1 MHELFEDVTPRK
13 DEIRVAFSRAA
24 RLALAG
30 LLVPPALLSVAAA
43 AGVPWPAAAEPVSWL
58 GAIVGFGGAG
68 WFAGRQLGAGRRR
81 SAALAGAFLAAAL
94 PTAPAFHQLQGL
106 TGRES
111 LLAVAAFALAA
122 FCLAFALT
130 GLLSARAL
138 GITGIGA
145 RGVAACAA
153 GGVAGGAFAILPFGW
168 AWMRLDV
175 PGESYLVMTLAIAG
189 FLGSLIA
196 PFHVVGRV
204 LDRVRR
210 GTALARA

>member
-1 MHELFEDVTPRK
+1 MHALFEDMAPRK

-30 LLVPPALLSVAAA
+30 LLAPPVLLSVASA
-43 AGVPWPAAAEPVSWL
+43 AGVPMRAAAEPVFWL
-58 GAIVGFGGAG
+58 GALAGFAGAG
-68 WFAGRQLGAGRRR
+68 WFAGRQLGAGPLRG
-81 SAALAGAFLAAAL
+81 AALAGAFLAAAL
-94 PTAPAFHQLQGL
+94 PTAPAFRELQGL

-111 LLAVAAFALAA
+111 LVAVAAFTLAA

-130 GLLSARAL
+130 GVLAARAL
-138 GITGIGA
+138 GVTGIGA

-153 GGVAGGAFAILPFGW
+153 GGMAGGAFAVLPFCW

-189 FLGSLIA
+189 FLGCLIA
-196 PFHVVGRV
+196 PFHIVGRV
-204 LDRVRR
+204 LDRARR
-210 GTALARA
+210 GMGLARA

>member
-1 MHELFEDVTPRK
+1 MHALFEDVAPCQ

-30 LLVPPALLSVAAA
+30 LLAPPVLLSVASA
-43 AGVPWPAAAEPVSWL
+43 AGVPLRAAAEPVFWL

-68 WFAGRQLGAGRRR
+68 WFAGRQLGAGPRRG
-81 SAALAGAFLAAAL
+81 AALAGAFLAAAL
-94 PTAPAFHQLQGL
+94 PTAPAFRELQGL

-111 LLAVAAFALAA
+111 LVAVAAFTLAA

-130 GLLSARAL
+130 GVLSARAL
-138 GITGIGA
+138 GVTGIGT

-153 GGVAGGAFAILPFGW
+153 GGMAGGAFAILPFCW

-175 PGESYLVMTLAIAG
+175 PGESYLVMTLAIVG
-189 FLGSLIA
+189 FLGCLIA
-196 PFHVVGRV
+196 PFHIVGRV
-204 LDRVRR
+204 LDRARL
-210 GTALARA
+210 GMGLARP

>member
-1 MHELFEDVTPRK
+1 MHALFEEVAPRL

-30 LLVPPALLSVAAA
+30 LLVPPALLSVASA
-43 AGVPWPAAAEPVSWL
+43 AGFPLRAAAEPVFWL

-68 WFAGRQLGAGRRR
+68 WFAGRQLGAEPRRG
-81 SAALAGAFLAAAL
+81 AALAAAFLAAAL
-94 PTAPAFHQLQGL
+94 PTAPAFRALQGL

-111 LLAVAAFALAA
+111 LVAVAAFTLAA

-130 GLLSARAL
+130 GVLSARAL
-138 GITGIGA
+138 GVTGIGA
-145 RGVAACAA
+145 RGVAASAA
-153 GGVAGGAFAILPFGW
+153 GGAAGGAFALLPVCW

-196 PFHVVGRV
+196 PFNVVGRV
-204 LDRVRR
+204 LDRARR
-210 GTALARA
+210 GTGLARA

>member
-1 MHELFEDVTPRK
+1 MHALFEVVAPGQ

-30 LLVPPALLSVAAA
+30 LLVPPALLSVTSA
-43 AGVPWPAAAEPVSWL
+43 AGFPLRAAAEPVFWL
-58 GAIVGFGGAG
+58 GAIAGFGGAG
-68 WFAGRQLGAGRRR
+68 WFAGRQLGAGPRR

-94 PTAPAFHQLQGL
+94 PTAPAFRELQGL
-106 TGRES
+106 TGREP
-111 LLAVAAFALAA
+111 LVAVAAFTLAC

-130 GLLSARAL
+130 GVLSARAL
-138 GITGIGA
+138 GVTGIGA
-145 RGVAACAA
+145 RGVAACAS
-153 GGVAGGAFAILPFGW
+153 GGVAGGACALLPFCW

-175 PGESYLVMTLAIAG
+175 PGESYLVMALAIAG

-204 LDRVRR
+204 LDRARR
-210 GTALARA
+210 GMGLARA

>member
-1 MHELFEDVTPRK
+1 MHALFEVVAPGQ

-30 LLVPPALLSVAAA
+30 LLVPPALLSVTSA
-43 AGVPWPAAAEPVSWL
+43 AGFPLRAAAEPVFWL
-58 GAIVGFGGAG
+58 GAIAGFGGAG
-68 WFAGRQLGAGRRR
+68 WFAGRQLGAGPRR

-94 PTAPAFHQLQGL
+94 PTAPAFRELQGL
-106 TGRES
+106 TGREP
-111 LLAVAAFALAA
+111 LVAVAAFTLAS

-130 GLLSARAL
+130 GVLSARAL
-138 GITGIGA
+138 GVTGIGA
-145 RGVAACAA
+145 RGVAACAS
-153 GGVAGGAFAILPFGW
+153 GGVAGGACALLPFCW

-175 PGESYLVMTLAIAG
+175 PGESYLVMALAIAG

-204 LDRVRR
+204 LDRARR
-210 GTALARA
+210 GMGLARA